1 MEDATMGREWSTS
14 EVARE
19 LGISP
24 SLVRTWVAY
33 MSWEVRRNVEGHRVF
48 SDEDVA
54 QLRGLREWLDAGN
67 TLREFRKERQG
78 EGAYDPRL
86 ELRNGMRRL
95 RELHSQEEALIARQ
109 RALIDQWVEGREAFM
124 ARLEGLAAHAE
135 APEVAT
141 ASVPRAADGPVAPPA
156 AGDTVQGV
164 LKQLL
169 TALMERQG
177 KLQYLGRREAEGR
190 AYLDYMGPGGRL
202 QSVEDLCASEGDRR
216 LLETVLNLI
225 AAEAPARA

>member
-1 MEDATMGREWSTS
+1 MRREWSTS

-54 QLRGLREWLDAGN
+54 QLRGLREWLDRGN

-78 EGAYDPRL
+78 EGPFDPRL
-86 ELRNGMRRL
+86 ELRNGLRRL
-95 RELHSQEEALIARQ
+95 RELHSQEEALLARQ
-109 RALIDQWVEGREAFM
+109 RALIDQWAEGREAFL
-124 ARLEGLAAHAE
+124 ARLEGLTARAE
-135 APEVAT
+135 G
-141 ASVPRAADGPVAPPA
+141 AADAGGPLAGPPPQPDGA
-156 AGDTVQGV
+156 AIASQGETVQGV

-169 TALMERQG
+169 TALLERQG
-177 KLQYLGRREAEGR
+177 KLQLLGRREAEGR
-190 AYLDYMGPGGRL
+190 AYLDYVGPGGRL
-202 QSVEDLCASEGDRR
+202 QSVEDLCSSEADRR
-216 LLETVLNLI
+216 MLDTVLNLI
-225 AAEAPARA
+225 TTTAPARS